1 MRTLPKSNIS
11 EDALSHGER
20 MALLAEIN
28 GLYDIIIYA
37 QKRINKLNKQLQEAE
52 DGSNK
57 ASTNRSR

>member
-1 MRTLPKSNIS
+1 MRTLPKGNIS

-37 QKRINKLNKQLQEAE
+37 QKRINKLREQIQEVE
-52 DGSNK
+52 DGSSK
-57 ASTNRSR
+57 TSSNRSR